1 MSAQWMGFY
10 FDNRDTRLEG
20 SLLLTLLAIADHADS
35 TGAAM
40 GPSRDLIAEKARVTI
55 GQVRRNLRVLE
66 EYGYL
71 QMQRGQ
77 GRGKRSFY
85 QLLRPELP
93 RQGLT
98 QKDDTDVTFSEPEN
112 DREIKGC
119 MGDTF
124 SENEKGRMGDT
135 FSDDKRV
142 HGRTKKGA
150 PVHTPPTPPYKD
162 NLLNPLEHKPRV
174 RAHARAVSAE
184 NFGPPQNL
192 GKKIGDYHFLDFR
205 ELLDRAAPH
214 LAGEHLADVRKMWMS
229 GAEPLEVIKCYNTMR
244 MEAWRTHA
252 VTWKTVAGYLPD
264 WQFKKDKGIEPGKE
278 NTNYGKPKKIRSAK
292 DYAAAREAWLRKHGV
307 VLDSG
312 SGQGDQPD
320 QPDAIIA
327 GLLNA

>member
-98 QKDDTDVTFSEPEN
+98 QKEDTDVIFSEPEN

-124 SENEKGRMGDT
+124 SENEKGCTDDT

-150 PVHTPPTPPYKD
+150 PVHTPPPPPHKD
-162 NLLNPLEHKPRV
+162 NPFKPFRKQSCCC
-174 RAHARAVSAE
+174 SASASC
-184 NFGPPQNL
+184 FC
-192 GKKIGDYHFLDFR
+192 GKFR
-205 ELLDRAAPH
+205 TASEPREEDRRLSLSRLPRAARQSSSPSRRRTSGRCSQDVDVGRGTARSDQVLQH
-214 LAGEHLADVRKMWMS
+214 DANGSVADSRRHVEDRRRLLAGLAIQKRRH
-229 GAEPLEVIKCYNTMR
+229 EPERRIRTMENQKEDTKCGR
-244 MEAWRTHA
+244 LAAWVGTEYEYVKA
-252 VTWKTVAGYLPD
+252 VK
-264 WQFKKDKGIEPGKE
+264 
-278 NTNYGKPKKIRSAK
+278 R
-292 DYAAAREAWLRKHGV
+292 
-307 VLDSG
+307 
-312 SGQGDQPD
+312 
-320 QPDAIIA
+320 
-327 GLLNA
+327 